1 MALIQHN
8 DEKIRFQQQVDNA
21 KAYVLPFIEEAF
33 PLKSDLHILDIGC
46 GDGGVMLPFLE
57 MGIKATGIE
66 LDQQKAVFAKTFL
79 SNYITSGQ
87 AEIINL
93 NIYEAEALVKYKEQ
107 FDLIILKDVIE
118 HIFDQDKFIPYL
130 KQFLKPGGRVYFGF
144 PPWYMPHGGHQQV
157 CQHKLL
163 AALPYYHLLPVPL
176 YKFVLKAFGERNQPK
191 LAWLLIFLN
200 QLWITLAVYHNE
212 NFDFIHCLI
221 FFSGIFPAFILGY
234 IVLYL
239 LSKREPQ
246 NFSLNM
252 YYGHSYEYGTL
263 SLLFL
268 LSCLGLMG
276 FPITMSFIGEDL
288 ILSHIHDADFLLS
301 ILVSLS
307 FIMVGIALMRMYARL
322 FLGPHIKT
330 YHATPFKN
338 S

>member
-33 PLKSDLHILDIGC
+33 QLTSDMHVLDIGC

-57 MGIKATGIE
+57 RGIKSTGIE
-66 LDQQKAVFAKTFL
+66 LDQQKAAFANAFL
-79 SNYITSGQ
+79 SNYIASGQ

-93 NIYEAEALVKYKEQ
+93 NIYEAEALEKYKEQ

-176 YKFVLKAFGERNQPK
+176 YTFVLKAFGEPEPVIKELLEIKSTGISIERFERLVLKNNYTIEAKCHYLINPIYKYKFGWKPKEQFWLIKQIPFVRN
-191 LAWLLIFLN
+191 FF
-200 QLWITLAVYHNE
+200 TTCVYYV
-212 NFDFIHCLI
+212 IR
-221 FFSGIFPAFILGY
+221 
-234 IVLYL
+234 
-239 LSKREPQ
+239 K
-246 NFSLNM
+246 
-252 YYGHSYEYGTL
+252 
-263 SLLFL
+263 
-268 LSCLGLMG
+268 
-276 FPITMSFIGEDL
+276 
-288 ILSHIHDADFLLS
+288 
-301 ILVSLS
+301 
-307 FIMVGIALMRMYARL
+307 
-322 FLGPHIKT
+322 
-330 YHATPFKN
+330 
-338 S
+338 